1 MDFRSRIALLLVLLI
16 PVLLTAGCGYSIYT
30 KASLPFSEIRI
41 GYVENRTL
49 EPKLDDKLRRALVEE
64 FTKYGVTVTPRAVP
78 VISGTIRNFSM
89 ASLSEKDDIT
99 VEYRFLIDADFI
111 YQDSAGKVREIK
123 NRGLP
128 FIVSFSGS
136 GSLPDLLA
144 TREVAE
150 RQAMS
155 DLAKSIIG
163 SLIY

>member
-1 MDFRSRIALLLVLLI
+1 MDSRSRIALLLVLLV
-16 PVLLTAGCGYSIYT
+16 PGLLTAGCGYSIKT
-30 KASLPFSEIRI
+30 KASLPFTEIRI

-49 EPKLDDKLRRALVEE
+49 EPKLDDKLHRALVEE
-64 FTKYGVTVTPRAVP
+64 FAKYGVAVTSGASH
-78 VISGTIRNFSM
+78 VISGTLRNFSM
-89 ASLSEKDDIT
+89 TSLSEKNDIT
-99 VEYRFLIDADFI
+99 VEYRFIIDADFT
-111 YQDSAGKVREIK
+111 YKDSAGKVREIK

-144 TREVAE
+144 AREVAE

-163 SLIY
+163 TLIY